1 MPAQLNRYYTDK
13 DVLGCAK
20 ERVSLVFDNFE
31 NIVVSV
37 SSGKDSTALYW
48 LAVQEAERR
57 GRRIKVFFLDQEAE
71 YQSSIAL
78 IEGMM
83 AHPCVEPLWYQVP
96 IYLTNATSYKQDM
109 LYAWGVGEKWMR
121 EKSPVAVHEIKGKY
135 PERFYRFFNW
145 MEKSNEDTAFL
156 VGLRSEES
164 LNRLRAVVM
173 YPGWNGVLWSTKT
186 PGRGTYRF
194 YPIYDWGMGDVWK
207 FINDSGVPYNAIYD
221 KMFRANK
228 NYYKTMRVSNLIHEK
243 SFKVVADLQVYE
255 PDTFNR
261 LVERISG
268 VHVASIYATEKSVFD
283 TNTLPARFTTWLSF
297 RDYLIETSPLKN
309 KEQFV
314 QRFARQT
321 EDEDMY
327 RKQVRQLLLNDH
339 ENNLGVH
346 VSKSKSDKK
355 ADTLKKWWDIL

>member
-1 MPAQLNRYYTDK
+1 MPVQLNRFYTDK
-13 DVLGCAK
+13 DVLTRAR

-48 LAVQEAERR
+48 LSVQEAERR

-71 YQSSIAL
+71 YQSSISL
-78 IEGMM
+78 IENMM
-83 AHPCVEPLWYQVP
+83 IHPSVVPLWYQVP

-121 EKSPVAVHEIKGKY
+121 EKSSMAVHEIKGKY
-135 PERFYRFFNW
+135 PERFYGFFNW
-145 MEKSNEDTAFL
+145 MERNNENTAFL

-164 LNRLRAVVM
+164 LNRLRAVILH
-173 YPGWNGVLWSTKT
+173 PGWNSVLWSTKT
-186 PGRGTYRF
+186 AGKRTHRF

-283 TNTLPARFTTWLSF
+283 ANKLPEHFNTWLSF
-297 RDYLIETSPLKN
+297 RDYLLETSPLKN
-309 KEQFV
+309 KE
-314 QRFARQT
+314 RFIRRFESQT
-321 EDEDMY
+321 KDEEMC
-327 RKQVRQLLLNDH
+327 RRQVRQLLLNDH

-346 VSKSKSDKK
+346 VNKSKNNKK
-355 ADTLKKWWDIL
+355 ADILKKWWDIL